1 MEIYPGLE
9 VLDTPFEGD
18 RHINVCLFSGRRR
31 LLVDTGV
38 AGTPTAT
45 LLPALE
51 NLGIGVGDLDL
62 VINLHAHAD
71 HVGGNGELFAASG
84 ETLSFGAHE
93 LDAPAIE
100 DHQLLA
106 TRVYGLT
113 HPERIRALLARCG
126 ANVPVARW
134 FEGGEIVD
142 LEGLSVEV
150 LHAPGHT
157 RGNLALY
164 DAAHH
169 ALLHGESVMG
179 PPTPDAEGLLST
191 PFGVD
196 PPAYRATLETLRRID
211 FEIYISSHQ
220 PVGDRTRGL
229 AEIEASL
236 DALDRFEAVCQ
247 EAIAQGPRDVDEM
260 AAAVATGG
268 GYVSGPRLAG
278 QVGNLVDAWLVQ
290 GRVTHRPDG
299 SLVTT
304 R

>member
-9 VLDTPFEGD
+9 TIDTPFEGN
-18 RHINVCLFSGRRR
+18 RQINVCLFSGRRR

-38 AGTPTAT
+38 AGCPTDVI
-45 LLPALE
+45 LPALAD
-51 NLGIGVGDLDL
+51 LGVGVDDLDL

-71 HVGGNGELFAASG
+71 HVGGDGELFAASG
-84 ETLSFGAHE
+84 EMLAFAAHE

-100 DHQLLA
+100 DHLLLA

-113 HPERIRALLARCG
+113 DPERIRALLARCG

-142 LEGLSVEV
+142 LEGLAIQV
-150 LHAPGHT
+150 LHTPGHT

-169 ALLHGESVMG
+169 ALVHGEAVMG
-179 PPTPDAEGLLST
+179 PLPTTPEGLLVT
-191 PFGVD
+191 LFGQD
-196 PPAYRATLETLRRID
+196 PAEYRQTLETLRALD
-211 FEIYISSHQ
+211 FEIYVSSHQ
-220 PVGDRTRGL
+220 PVGDRARGL

-236 DALDRFEAVCQ
+236 DALDRFEAICQ

-260 AAAVATGG
+260 AAAVAREG
-268 GYVSGPRLAG
+268 GYAPGPRLAA

-290 GRVTHRPDG
+290 GRVTRRPDG
-299 SLVTT
+299 SLVAAK
-304 R
+304 

>member
-1 MEIYPGLE
+1 MELYPGLE
-9 VLDTPFEGD
+9 VLDTPFEAN
-18 RHINVCLFSGRRR
+18 RQINICLFSGRRR

-45 LLPALE
+45 LLPALAD
-51 NLGIGVGDLDL
+51 LGVGVDDLDL

-84 ETLSFGAHE
+84 ETLAFCAHE

-113 HPERIRALLARCG
+113 DPERIRALLARCG
-126 ANVPVARW
+126 SNVPVARW

-142 LEGLSVEV
+142 LEGLAIQVI
-150 LHAPGHT
+150 HAPGHT

-169 ALLHGESVMG
+169 ALVHGESVMG
-179 PPTPDAEGLLST
+179 VLPTNPGGQILTLFGADPAE
-191 PFGVD
+191 
-196 PPAYRATLETLRRID
+196 YRKTLETLRALD
-211 FEIYISSHQ
+211 FEIYVSSHQ
-220 PVGDRTRGL
+220 PVGDRSTGL
-229 AEIEASL
+229 AAIEISL

-260 AAAVATGG
+260 ASAVAREG
-268 GYVSGPRLAG
+268 GYAPGPRLAA
-278 QVGNLVDAWLVQ
+278 QVRNLVDSWLLQ
-290 GRVTHRPDG
+290 GRVIRRPDG
-299 SLVTT
+299 SLVEG